1 MIDLNSKISGNFV
14 EMPLS
19 VFIELANSFIKQFNP
34 EQVLNIEVL
43 IMQSG
48 NTLHVYTRPND
59 DENGAIQNDD

>member
-1 MIDLNSKISGNFV
+1 MIDLNAKISGNFV

-19 VFIELANSFIKQFNP
+19 VFIELANSFIKQFTP

-43 IMQSG
+43 ILQSG

>member
-1 MIDLNSKISGNFV
+1 MNAKISGNFV

-19 VFIELANSFIKQFNP
+19 VFIELANSFIKQFTP

>member
-1 MIDLNSKISGNFV
+1 MIDLNAKISGNFV

-19 VFIELANSFIKQFNP
+19 VFIELANSFIKQFTP

>member
-1 MIDLNSKISGNFV
+1 MNAKISGNFV
-14 EMPLS
+14 EMPLAS
-19 VFIELANSFIKQFNP
+19 FIELANLFIKHFTP
-34 EQVLNIEVL
+34 EQVLNIEVF

>member
-1 MIDLNSKISGNFV
+1 
-14 EMPLS
+14 MPLS
-19 VFIELANSFIKQFNP
+19 VFIELANSFIKQFTP

>member
-1 MIDLNSKISGNFV
+1 MDEKISGNFV
-14 EMPLS
+14 EIPLA
-19 VFIELANSFIKQFNP
+19 VFIELANSFIKQFTP

>member
-1 MIDLNSKISGNFV
+1 MNAKISGNFV

-19 VFIELANSFIKQFNP
+19 VFIELANSFIKQFTP
-34 EQVLNIEVL
+34 EQVLNIEVV